1 MRKVYQ
7 PADPSN
13 GAPLQSPRSLALA
26 NDPSL
31 NFRSVGPLDRFPP
44 VARSFDQQ
52 LFQSQLELTGQKG
65 FVGSHEMG
73 TPSQRGSYDYAF
85 EKKAYPTRSYIQVLG
100 QPNPTE
106 GLITPIKQSV
116 QTISGSNLA
125 NGRFSR
131 SENPVK
137 TPADL
142 AEKVKL
148 GENVTSATDLNPN
161 AKPFA
166 QKQSSE
172 SKNGLSV
179 TTQQQQFVE
188 FALPG
193 VGTYRGEVLNGE
205 MSGIGQIVGA
215 NGETIYEGDLLSIQ
229 YHGLGI
235 LYNREPKEQARTEL
249 LSVLHNKQMLYTREE
264 LPFDTDPATN
274 EQNSTAKEGSPALE
288 IQLGIDLES
297 AGYTWT
303 RYEGLFNS
311 GVKEGTGY
319 LYFSNGSVYF
329 GEFDRDKPNGWGSL
343 LSASGDR
350 ISGVWKDGQLVQGL

>member
-1 MRKVYQ
+1 
-7 PADPSN
+7 
-13 GAPLQSPRSLALA
+13 
-26 NDPSL
+26 
-31 NFRSVGPLDRFPP
+31 
-44 VARSFDQQ
+44 
-52 LFQSQLELTGQKG
+52 
-65 FVGSHEMG
+65 MG

-85 EKKAYPTRSYIQVLG
+85 EKKAYPTRSYIKVLG
-100 QPNPTE
+100 QPGPTE

-215 NGETIYEGDLLSIQ
+215 SGETIYEGDLLSNQ